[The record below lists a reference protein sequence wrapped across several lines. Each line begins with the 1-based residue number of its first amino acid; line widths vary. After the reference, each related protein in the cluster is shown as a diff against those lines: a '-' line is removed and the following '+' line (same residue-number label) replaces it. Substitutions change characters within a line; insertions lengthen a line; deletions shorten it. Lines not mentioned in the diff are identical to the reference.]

1 MAEDNEQHA
10 AAFHALQQ
18 QQVTGGNSLPAPTS
32 TVSATGGGGLRGP
45 FRGKCLYKTGKCAN
59 ERALKTSGAAHN
71 LCDEHR
77 RRQNEHQRKLDS
89 KNRFSRKTK
98 PSVLDKVSPASIA
111 PAGSAGG
118 DAVDNESSA
127 KSRYSPHEKKSSRAR
142 HDESSVDET
151 PAAAAALPAAMK
163 GPGPGDAQITP
174 VMMQAAGSA
183 HSLPVAGVVAHAALP
198 TALPSQA
205 PPVSSAL
212 QPPQM
217 PYPYMQDFDGL
228 VVPLPSYLEGHE
240 RIEFRARI
248 YQKVLDFISE
258 ECIRRF
264 SGKMISDGLAQ
275 QQQLLLLQ
283 QQQQAQPP
291 RAAHAEVSP
300 AGYFSPQPAQ
310 PAVVHYQSVATPQQQ
325 QQQVAPPNATSTPI
339 KSPSTSTLDREKRG
353 RAKPQAEVVVQHEA
367 EANNEATDDSEEEP
381 LPPPAKKHSRSGG
394 GRSSR
399 DRPSKL
405 NTRSEV

>member
-1 MAEDNEQHA
+1 MAED
-10 AAFHALQQ
+10 AFHALQQ
-18 QQVTGGNSLPAPTS
+18 QQVTTTGLPVPA
-32 TVSATGGGGLRGP
+32 SAAATTTNGPPRGP
-45 FRGKCLYKTGKCAN
+45 FRGKCLYKTGKCTN

-98 PSVLDKVSPASIA
+98 TSVLDKVLP
-111 PAGSAGG
+111 PSAGAAAG
-118 DAVDNESSA
+118 EADDGATSSVKA
-127 KSRYSPHEKKSSRAR
+127 RYSPHEKKCSRAR
-142 HDESSVDET
+142 HEDASGDET
-151 PAAAAALPAAMK
+151 TVVAALPAAMK
-163 GPGPGDAQITP
+163 GPGPADAQIAP

-183 HSLPVAGVVAHAALP
+183 H
-198 TALPSQA
+198 ALPSALPPQA
-205 PPVSSAL
+205 PPVSSAP

-217 PYPYMQDFDGL
+217 AYPYIMQDFDGI

-275 QQQLLLLQ
+275 QQQLLLQQHQ
-283 QQQQAQPP
+283 QQQPP
-291 RAAHAEVSP
+291 RVHVEASP

-310 PAVVHYQSVATPQQQ
+310 PTVVHYESMATPQQ
-325 QQQVAPPNATSTPI
+325 QQQVAPPNASTPS
-339 KSPSTSTLDREKRG
+339 KSPSTSTPDREKRG
-353 RAKPQAEVVVQHEA
+353 RAKPQAEVVTQHEA
-367 EANNEATDDSEEEP
+367 EAKNESTDDSEDEP
-381 LPPPAKKHSRSGG
+381 QPPPSKKHSRSGG

-399 DRPSKL
+399 DRPAKL

>member
-1 MAEDNEQHA
+1 MAED
-10 AAFHALQQ
+10 AFHALQQ
-18 QQVTGGNSLPAPTS
+18 QQVTTTDLPA
-32 TVSATGGGGLRGP
+32 SAAATITNGPPRGP
-45 FRGKCLYKTGKCAN
+45 FRGKCLYKTGKCTN

-98 PSVLDKVSPASIA
+98 TSVLDKVLP
-111 PAGSAGG
+111 PSAGG
-118 DAVDNESSA
+118 TASEADDGATPSVKA
-127 KSRYSPHEKKSSRAR
+127 RYSPHEKKNSRVR
-142 HDESSVDET
+142 HEDASADET
-151 PAAAAALPAAMK
+151 TAAAALPAAMK
-163 GPGPGDAQITP
+163 GPGPTDAQIAP

-183 HSLPVAGVVAHAALP
+183 H
-198 TALPSQA
+198 ALPSALPLQV
-205 PPVSSAL
+205 PPVSSAP

-217 PYPYMQDFDGL
+217 AYPYMMQDFDGIA
-228 VVPLPSYLEGHE
+228 VPLPSYLEGHE

-275 QQQLLLLQ
+275 QQQLLLQQHQQQLLLQQHQ
-283 QQQQAQPP
+283 QQQPPP
-291 RAAHAEVSP
+291 RVHVEASP
-300 AGYFSPQPAQ
+300 AGYFSPQPTQ
-310 PAVVHYQSVATPQQQ
+310 PAVVHYQSVAAP
-325 QQQVAPPNATSTPI
+325 QQQVAPPNANTPS
-339 KSPSTSTLDREKRG
+339 KSPSTSTPDREKRG
-353 RAKPQAEVVVQHEA
+353 RTKPQAEVVTQHEA
-367 EANNEATDDSEEEP
+367 ETKNESTDDSEDEP
-381 LPPPAKKHSRSGG
+381 QPPPSKKHSRSGV

-399 DRPSKL
+399 DRPAKL